1 MRERCHHRGIA
12 LIAALLLGGCAAL
25 LEQDPHRLPGAA
37 ETADAVQPA
46 QPARSAEAEI
56 SALASFA
63 DTVSMLTTES
73 QRQVLEAAEQDYQQ
87 TGGTFARLR
96 LALMLA
102 LADEALRDLERSGQ
116 LLAESAAAPEHPA
129 HLGLS
134 RLLEMLVAALQAE
147 QRQGREML
155 AAEQARCRAATEQ
168 ARCDALEQQ
177 LDRLKDIERQMN
189 ERAQRPLLPM
199 NDEDEQRQDPAG
211 G

>member
-1 MRERCHHRGIA
+1 M
-12 LIAALLLGGCAAL
+12 LP
-25 LEQDPHRLPGAA
+25 EQDPDGLPGAA
-37 ETADAVQPA
+37 ETADTVQPA
-46 QPARSAEAEI
+46 QPVRSAEAEI

-63 DTVSMLTTES
+63 DTVPMLTTES
-73 QRQVLEAAEQDYQQ
+73 QRQVLDAAEQDYQQ

-102 LADEALRDLERSGQ
+102 LADRELRDLERAGE

-134 RLLEMLVAALQAE
+134 QLLEMLVAALQAE
-147 QRQGREML
+147 ERQGREML

-168 ARCDALEQQ
+168 ARCDALEEQ
-177 LDRLKDIERQMN
+177 LDRLKDIEKQMN
-189 ERAQRPLLPM
+189 ERAERPLLPM
-199 NDEDEQRQDPAG
+199 DDEEEPRQDPPG

>member
-1 MRERCHHRGIA
+1 MRKRCHHRLIA
-12 LIAALLLGGCAAL
+12 LIAALMLGGCAVL
-25 LEQDPHRLPGAA
+25 PEQDPHDVPGAA
-37 ETADAVQPA
+37 ETAEVVQPA
-46 QPARSAEAEI
+46 QPLRSAEAEI

-63 DTVSMLTTES
+63 DTVPMLTTES
-73 QRQVLEAAEQDYQQ
+73 QRQVLEAAELDYQH

-102 LADEALRDLERSGQ
+102 LADQELRDLERAGQ

-134 RLLEMLVAALQAE
+134 QLLEMLVAALQAE
-147 QRQGREML
+147 QRQGRELL

-168 ARCDALEQQ
+168 ARCDALEEQ
-177 LDRLKDIERQMN
+177 LDRLKEIERQMN

-199 NDEDEQRQDPAG
+199 DDEEEPRQDPPG

>member
-1 MRERCHHRGIA
+1 MREGFHHRSIV
-12 LIAALLLGGCAAL
+12 LIGALLLGGCAAL
-25 LEQDPHRLPGAA
+25 PEHDPDGVPGAG
-37 ETADAVQPA
+37 ESADTV

-63 DTVSMLTTES
+63 DTVSMLTIES
-73 QRQVLEAAEQDYQQ
+73 QRQVLDAAEQDYQQ

-134 RLLEMLVAALQAE
+134 QLLEMLVAALQAE

-155 AAEQARCRAATEQ
+155 SAEQARCRAATEQ

-199 NDEDEQRQDPAG
+199 DDEDEQRQDPAG

>member
-1 MRERCHHRGIA
+1 MRKRRHHRLIA
-12 LIAALLLGGCAAL
+12 LIAALLLGGCTVL
-25 LEQDPHRLPGAA
+25 PEQGPDGLPGAA
-37 ETADAVQPA
+37 ETADTLQA
-46 QPARSAEAEI
+46 ARSTEAEI

-73 QRQVLEAAEQDYQQ
+73 QRQVLDAAEQDYQQ

-96 LALMLA
+96 LALMLT
-102 LADEALRDLERSGQ
+102 LADEELRDLERAGQ

-134 RLLEMLVAALQAE
+134 QLLEMLVAALQAE
-147 QRQGREML
+147 QRQGHEML

-168 ARCDALEQQ
+168 ARCDALEDQ

-189 ERAQRPLLPM
+189 ERAQRPMLPM
-199 NDEDEQRQDPAG
+199 DDED
-211 G
+211 